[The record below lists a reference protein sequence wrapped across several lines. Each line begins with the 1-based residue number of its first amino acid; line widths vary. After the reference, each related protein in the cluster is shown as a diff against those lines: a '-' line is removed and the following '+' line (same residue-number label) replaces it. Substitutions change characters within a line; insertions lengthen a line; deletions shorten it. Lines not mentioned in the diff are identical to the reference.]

1 MVCIRLLISNVAENL
16 KLIDATDISFH
27 LPMAQEFLKT

>member
-16 KLIDATDISFH
+16 KLIDAKDISFH